1 MFGTESSG
9 PRLSHSGGSHSGVAR
24 TTARHRRDKPRRD
37 TPQCIADRV
46 CNSGQPH
53 AGRALQTGAM
63 SDISHVLRT
72 VDDLAKRVQAL
83 EEENKQLKRQ
93 LRPSTAGAAYPDRE
107 GTDGDG
113 RQLPY
118 LGGLPGDPVA
128 LEAIESELR
137 YLAKRLD
144 NNAAEDEKAKQ
155 LQETRDEQQDELIKM
170 EFLKIKREVEKCA
183 QSSDVRKVKNT
194 LTEKLDELLEDASL
208 IARQQ
213 CELSTENFQQDIT
226 SLSKISEK
234 SMHAV
239 DTLEARCVEL
249 ESKLADYDVR
259 HSDLASA
266 SSKLAMEQK
275 RIDEKA
281 RKALRGSFELES
293 KSLVA
298 SKDVLARVSVLEA
311 RLDDAFPPHRRRRRR
326 TGVDGTDIWT
336 GSTDSLE
343 DLAMDYASL
352 RDVELLKRALVSRLS
367 ETEDKQ
373 EKSIKSMRR
382 ARELDQEVP
391 RHAQGG
397 PGCPEQDSKRAGRPR
412 VSKRTHGGHL
422 DRLEGPPA
430 GPGPLSHAMPPP
442 SAKRYRS

>member
-1 MFGTESSG
+1 M
-9 PRLSHSGGSHSGVAR
+9 
-24 TTARHRRDKPRRD
+24 
-37 TPQCIADRV
+37 
-46 CNSGQPH
+46 
-53 AGRALQTGAM
+53 
-63 SDISHVLRT
+63 
-72 VDDLAKRVQAL
+72 
-83 EEENKQLKRQ
+83 
-93 LRPSTAGAAYPDRE
+93 
-107 GTDGDG
+107 
-113 RQLPY
+113 
-118 LGGLPGDPVA
+118 PGDPVA

-183 QSSDVRKVKNT
+183 QSSDVRKVKNA

-275 RIDEKA
+275 RIDEAAEELLQEQLKGESRGRRYKTIRWVLDSVA
-281 RKALRGSFELES
+281 KILPPSLRRSLSLKHALTDEQ
-293 KSLVA
+293 
-298 SKDVLARVSVLEA
+298 RVSAIATLYQLV
-311 RLDDAFPPHRRRRRR
+311 
-326 TGVDGTDIWT
+326 T
-336 GSTDSLE
+336 S
-343 DLAMDYASL
+343 
-352 RDVELLKRALVSRLS
+352 DVAVAYGAVSY
-367 ETEDKQ
+367 
-373 EKSIKSMRR
+373 
-382 ARELDQEVP
+382 
-391 RHAQGG
+391 
-397 PGCPEQDSKRAGRPR
+397 
-412 VSKRTHGGHL
+412 THL
-422 DRLEGPPA
+422 TLQTKA
-430 GPGPLSHAMPPP
+430 
-442 SAKRYRS
+442 